1 MGKKTGFR
9 LESLKE
15 RDHLQDLVIDGW
27 VTLQRN
33 LRSRKGSLDWMY
45 LVGDRNN

>member
-9 LESLKE
+9 LENLKE
-15 RDHLQDLVIDGW
+15 IDCLQDLVVDGW

-33 LRSRKGSLDWMY
+33 LRKYEKELRLDVSGS
-45 LVGDRNN
+45 G